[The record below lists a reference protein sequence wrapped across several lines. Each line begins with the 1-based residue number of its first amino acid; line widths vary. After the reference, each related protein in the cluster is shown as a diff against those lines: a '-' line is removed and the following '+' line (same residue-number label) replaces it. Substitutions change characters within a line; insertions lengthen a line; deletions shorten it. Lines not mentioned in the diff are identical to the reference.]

1 MGNTLVTSNA
11 SLGTELSPA
20 TFETKGGSRPSKV
33 ISLQWILALQLDV
46 APENQIFVV
55 HITVI
60 IFLLKSSS
68 IFFKDRMAQT
78 TYLLLG
84 RQLKLSVL
92 TKELAMIGQQLIEA
106 WGKAAF

>member
-1 MGNTLVTSNA
+1 MPLKSY
-11 SLGTELSPA
+11 LC
-20 TFETKGGSRPSKV
+20 
-33 ISLQWILALQLDV
+33 V

-55 HITVI
+55 HITI
-60 IFLLKSSS
+60 NIFLIEILINIS
-68 IFFKDRMAQT
+68 KDRMAQT

-106 WGKAAF
+106 GGKAAF

>member
-1 MGNTLVTSNA
+1 MPLKSY
-11 SLGTELSPA
+11 LC
-20 TFETKGGSRPSKV
+20 
-33 ISLQWILALQLDV
+33 V

-55 HITVI
+55 HITI
-60 IFLLKSSS
+60 NIFLIEILINIS
-68 IFFKDRMAQT
+68 KDRIAQT

>member
-1 MGNTLVTSNA
+1 MPLKSY
-11 SLGTELSPA
+11 LC
-20 TFETKGGSRPSKV
+20 
-33 ISLQWILALQLDV
+33 V

-55 HITVI
+55 HITI
-60 IFLLKSSS
+60 NIFLIEILINIS
-68 IFFKDRMAQT
+68 KDRMAQT

>member
-1 MGNTLVTSNA
+1 M
-11 SLGTELSPA
+11 
-20 TFETKGGSRPSKV
+20 
-33 ISLQWILALQLDV
+33 
-46 APENQIFVV
+46 
-55 HITVI
+55 HITVN
-60 IFLLKSSS
+60 
-68 IFFKDRMAQT
+68 IFFIEILINISKDRMAQT

>member
-1 MGNTLVTSNA
+1 M
-11 SLGTELSPA
+11 
-20 TFETKGGSRPSKV
+20 
-33 ISLQWILALQLDV
+33 
-46 APENQIFVV
+46 
-55 HITVI
+55 HITVN
-60 IFLLKSSS
+60 
-68 IFFKDRMAQT
+68 IFFIEILIKISKERMAQT

>member
-1 MGNTLVTSNA
+1 M
-11 SLGTELSPA
+11 
-20 TFETKGGSRPSKV
+20 
-33 ISLQWILALQLDV
+33 LDV

-55 HITVI
+55 HITVN
-60 IFLLKSSS
+60 
-68 IFFKDRMAQT
+68 IFFIEILISISKERMAQT

-92 TKELAMIGQQLIEA
+92 TKELAMTGQQLIEA

>member
-1 MGNTLVTSNA
+1 MGNRLVTSNA
-11 SLGTELSPA
+11 SLGTELPPA
-20 TFETKGGSRPSKV
+20 TFETEGGSCPSKV
-33 ISLQWILALQLDV
+33 ISVLHLKIKFLLCILQL
-46 APENQIFVV
+46 
-55 HITVI
+55 
-60 IFLLKSSS
+60 
-68 IFFKDRMAQT
+68 IFFFTEILINISKDRMAQT

>member
-1 MGNTLVTSNA
+1 MLH
-11 SLGTELSPA
+11 LKIKFLLC
-20 TFETKGGSRPSKV
+20 
-33 ISLQWILALQLDV
+33 ILQL
-46 APENQIFVV
+46 IY
-55 HITVI
+55 
-60 IFLLKSSS
+60 
-68 IFFKDRMAQT
+68 FFIEILINISKDRMAQT

>member
-1 MGNTLVTSNA
+1 M
-11 SLGTELSPA
+11 
-20 TFETKGGSRPSKV
+20 F
-33 ISLQWILALQLDV
+33 

-55 HITVI
+55 HITVN
-60 IFLLKSSS
+60 IFLIEILNIS
-68 IFFKDRMAQT
+68 KDRMAQT

>member
-1 MGNTLVTSNA
+1 M
-11 SLGTELSPA
+11 
-20 TFETKGGSRPSKV
+20 
-33 ISLQWILALQLDV
+33 
-46 APENQIFVV
+46 
-55 HITVI
+55 HITVN
-60 IFLLKSSS
+60 
-68 IFFKDRMAQT
+68 IFFIEILINISKERMAQT

>member
-1 MGNTLVTSNA
+1 MPLKSY
-11 SLGTELSPA
+11 LC
-20 TFETKGGSRPSKV
+20 
-33 ISLQWILALQLDV
+33 V

-55 HITVI
+55 HITVN
-60 IFLLKSSS
+60 
-68 IFFKDRMAQT
+68 FFFFTEILINISKDRMAQT